1 MVTAPF
7 WRAAGGNHPTMH
19 PSEEILLAVASGQ
32 ADIPM
37 RVLVEGHLDGCA
49 DCRAAVGELSAPGGA
64 FLFSLPEERPP
75 DHLWGRLRARI
86 AAPPPAHA
94 SPLLAEIPLPAGAC
108 RELPE
113 LSEIRW
119 RRFPARGARIATLLQ
134 DPLAGSALLVG
145 HMPARRFFPEHIH
158 QGPEDVL
165 VLAGGYADQFGI
177 FEAGT
182 FASYAPGSRHRP
194 LTEPDEECWILA
206 RLEKPNL
213 FTGWRGWLQ
222 RLLLQGVR

>member
-1 MVTAPF
+1 
-7 WRAAGGNHPTMH
+7 MH

-32 ADIPM
+32 ADIPH

-49 DCRAAVGELSAPGGA
+49 ACRTALGELSAPGGA

-75 DHLWGRLRARI
+75 DHLWERLRARI
-86 AAPPPAHA
+86 AAPPAAPEC
-94 SPLLAEIPLPAGAC
+94 PLLAEIPLPAGAR
-108 RELPE
+108 RELPV
-113 LSEIRW
+113 LGRIRW
-119 RRFPARGARIATLLQ
+119 RPLPARGARFAALLS
-134 DPLAGSALLVG
+134 DPFSGSTLLVG

-165 VLAGGYADQFGI
+165 VLAGGYADAFGT

-182 FASYAPGSRHRP
+182 FTSYAPGTRHRP
-194 LTEPDEECWILA
+194 LTEPDEECWILT

-222 RLLLQGVR
+222 RLVL